1 MIHLHRMKTN
11 LKGLNAAQGPSV
23 SGSDRV
29 WSPKGHRDLLQLMK
43 MFSILMGLVVPQVC
57 MVT

>member
-11 LKGLNAAQGPSV
+11 LEGLNAAQGPSV

-43 MFSILMGLVVPQVC
+43 MFNILMGPVLPQVC
-57 MVT
+57 TAT